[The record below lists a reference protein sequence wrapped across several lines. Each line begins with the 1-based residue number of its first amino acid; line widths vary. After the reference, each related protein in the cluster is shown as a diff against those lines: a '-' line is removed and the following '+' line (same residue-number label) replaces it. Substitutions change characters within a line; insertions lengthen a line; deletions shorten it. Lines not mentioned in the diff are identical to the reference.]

1 MAIFAKYLYLIDG
14 DQTPM
19 HTNNDPS
26 DEDLE
31 SCNQG
36 LLTIIRVGALDSTP
50 HTYFDDEW
58 HPVTERT
65 AMNDPYKELKTALAM
80 AQYVNLDPKTQVV
93 LEGALNAIIDLEAEL
108 VVAKKKKEPVAWMF
122 PSDLV
127 AFQSGD
133 LSHGNVYSV
142 PVDESSL
149 GQTVPL
155 YDK

>member
-65 AMNDPYKELKTALAM
+65 GMIRIRNLKRPWLWRSTLTWIPKLKWYWKE
-80 AQYVNLDPKTQVV
+80 
-93 LEGALNAIIDLEAEL
+93 
-108 VVAKKKKEPVAWMF
+108 
-122 PSDLV
+122 
-127 AFQSGD
+127 
-133 LSHGNVYSV
+133 H
-142 PVDESSL
+142 
-149 GQTVPL
+149 
-155 YDK
+155 